1 MKSILT
7 DEQQKQL
14 VKMALQNEES
24 WDTIIMFGGD
34 LYRQGIIRGMLYGV
48 CFAGATVVGWHLDEI
63 KEYVMNKINIINS
76 KKEEL

>member
-14 VKMALQNEES
+14 VKIALQNEES
-24 WDTIIMFGGD
+24 WDTVIMFGGD
-34 LYRQGIIRGMLYGV
+34 LYRQGIIMGMFYGIWL
-48 CFAGATVVGWHLDEI
+48 AGSVAVGLHLDEI
-63 KEYVMNKINIINS
+63 KEYVTNKISIIKS

>member
-14 VKMALQNEES
+14 VKIALQDEES
-24 WDTIIMFGGD
+24 WNVIIMFGGD

-48 CFAGATVVGWHLDEI
+48 WFAGAATVGWHLDEI
-63 KEYVMNKINIINS
+63 KEYVMNKISIIKS

>member
-24 WDTIIMFGGD
+24 WNTLVMFGGD
-34 LYRQGIIRGMLYGV
+34 LYRQGIIRGMFYGIW
-48 CFAGATVVGWHLDEI
+48 FAGVAVVTWHFDEI
-63 KEYVMNKINIINS
+63 KEYVTNKINIIRS
-76 KKEEL
+76 KKEES